1 MRRLLVIGTG
11 LIGGSV
17 AAALRRAG
25 CFDVCVGFD
34 ADATVSA
41 RAVELGL
48 LDAAADD
55 PYARAVGATAVV
67 VAVPPPAVADA
78 VARAATAHRG
88 VPIFD
93 VGSVKGSVVAALR
106 SRGGLPAQFVPCHP
120 MAGTA
125 ESGPDAADADL
136 FRGRSVILTPEPE
149 TDAEALRQV
158 SDWWVA
164 AGACVSVTS
173 CAVHDEMVALTSHLP
188 HLLAYT
194 YLDWL
199 AQPHAAAA
207 AEFAGPG
214 VRDFTR
220 IAASDPALW
229 RDIFAANRTALLAE
243 LDGWLA
249 QAQRAAD
256 LLRDGRFDELEALL
270 ARGRAARAQLLD
282 GR

>member
-1 MRRLLVIGTG
+1 MAQLLVIGTG
-11 LIGGSV
+11 LIGSSV
-17 AAALRRAG
+17 AAALRSAG

-34 ADATVSA
+34 ADRSVSA

-48 LDAAADD
+48 LDAATDD
-55 PYARAVGATAVV
+55 PYADTLDATAVV

-78 VARAATAHRG
+78 VVRAAAVHRG

-93 VGSVKGSVVAALR
+93 VGSVKGSVIDAVR
-106 SRGGLPAQFVPCHP
+106 SRGGLPGQFVPCHP

-125 ESGPDAADADL
+125 QSGPDAADAGL

-149 TDAEALRQV
+149 TDAAAVAQV
-158 SDWWVA
+158 SAWWRAV
-164 AGACVSVTS
+164 GACVSVTS

-188 HLLAYT
+188 HLLAYA

-220 IAASDPALW
+220 IAGSDPALW
-229 RDIFAANRTALLAE
+229 RDIFAANRAALLVE
-243 LDGWLA
+243 LDGWLV
-249 QAQRAAD
+249 QAHRAAD
-256 LLRDGRFDELEALL
+256 LLRAGRFDELEGLL

-282 GR
+282 DA